1 MELKLTFTQKTI
13 SNLMTI
19 ASAADPLSLM
29 VSREERQDIMRQVA
43 EQLNPKESDNE
54 ENID

>member
-29 VSREERQDIMRQVA
+29 VSREEKQDIMKQVA
-43 EQLNPKESDNE
+43 EQLTEKGKDHE
-54 ENID
+54 ENAD